1 MGEQSPD
8 RRAGVILRTRS
19 STLVGAALLALVVVL
34 LADALLRGRWDVAV
48 LSLPALGL
56 VVVAAVEVF
65 LRPGLRLHPGGIT
78 VVNPLS
84 TIEVPWPAIADVRT
98 RFHVSI
104 ETRSGRLI
112 GSWGAPAAP
121 RIKPSAAGSLGDWS
135 GGTAAHPGGSA
146 PSSAAHRV
154 IDSYWAEF
162 AESAAREELAEP
174 VHRWHWVA
182 VGALVALVIVVIGQL
197 VVGA

>member
-8 RRAGVILRTRS
+8 GRAGVTLRARS
-19 STLVGAALLALVVVL
+19 STLVGIALLALVGVL

-56 VVVAAVEVF
+56 VVLAAVEVF
-65 LRPGLRLHPGGIT
+65 LRPGLRVHPGGIT

-104 ETRSGRLI
+104 ETRSGRRI

-121 RIKPSAAGSLGDWS
+121 RIRPSAAGSRGNS
-135 GGTAAHPGGSA
+135 AGGTVADSDGWA
-146 PSSAAHRV
+146 PSSASHRV
-154 IDSYWAEF
+154 IESYWARF
-162 AESAAREELAEP
+162 GVSAAPDAP
-174 VHRWHWVA
+174 VAPLRRWHWVTVGA
-182 VGALVALVIVVIGQL
+182 GGALVFLVVRQL
-197 VVGA
+197 VFGV